1 MLEQFFLDME
11 KWPISMFIGGSLWI
25 FPVVQAFHLV
35 AVALFI
41 GAVLMINLR
50 MLGAGFKEQPLAKVA
65 RDARPWII
73 WGFVFIFVTGLP
85 QLMQNASR
93 EYYSE
98 YFWMK
103 MEFLAAGLILTAFTL
118 AYMSR
123 QANETRT
130 GVGAKLT
137 GLVALGVWA
146 GVVIPAR
153 LIGLFS

>member
-11 KWPISMFIGGSLWI
+11 KWPISMYIGGSLWI

-41 GAVLMINLR
+41 GAILVINLR

-98 YFWMK
+98 FFWMK
-103 MEFLAAGLILTAFTL
+103 MEFLAAGLILTAITL
-118 AYMSR
+118 AYMTK

>member
-1 MLEQFFLDME
+1 
-11 KWPISMFIGGSLWI
+11 MFIGGSLWI

>member
-41 GAVLMINLR
+41 GAILMINLR
-50 MLGAGFKEQPLAKVA
+50 MLGAGFREQPLAQVA

-73 WGFVFIFVTGLP
+73 WGFVFIFITGLP

-103 MEFLAAGLILTAFTL
+103 MEFLAAGLLMTAFTL

-130 GVGAKLT
+130 GMGAKLT

>member
-11 KWPISMFIGGSLWI
+11 KWPISMYIGGSLWI

-41 GAVLMINLR
+41 GAILMINLR

-73 WGFVFIFVTGLP
+73 WGFLFIFVTGLP

-98 YFWMK
+98 FFWMK
-103 MEFLAAGLILTAFTL
+103 MEFLAAGLILTAITL
-118 AYMSR
+118 AYMSKR
-123 QANETRT
+123 TNETRT

-137 GLVALGVWA
+137 GLLALGVWA

>member
-11 KWPISMFIGGSLWI
+11 KWPISMYIGGSLWI

-50 MLGAGFKEQPLAKVA
+50 MMGAGFKEQPLAKVA

-103 MEFLAAGLILTAFTL
+103 MEFLAAGLILTAITL

-137 GLVALGVWA
+137 GLLALGVWA

>member
-11 KWPISMFIGGSLWI
+11 KWPASQYIGSSLWI

-35 AVALFI
+35 AVALFL
-41 GAVLMINLR
+41 GAILMINLR

-65 RDARPWII
+65 RDARPWIM
-73 WGFVFIFVTGLP
+73 WGFLFIFVTGLP

-103 MEFLAAGLILTAFTL
+103 MEFLAAGLVLTAITL
-118 AYMSR
+118 AYMSKR
-123 QANETRT
+123 VNETRT
-130 GVGAKLT
+130 GVGAKLV
-137 GLVALGVWA
+137 GLLALGVWA